1 MPRAQPEKVSL
12 DRSDSPIGV
21 LYSTDEVAAF
31 MGVTPRTVQRWIRE
45 GKLPAVVVGGTYR
58 VKREELQAFV
68 KAERGNGRVQLDPAA
83 RLPPATVDPQHNWTR
98 PVGLG

>member
-1 MPRAQPEKVSL
+1 MIGYYSRDTEGYRIFGGGYLIGAVMPRAKPKKVSL

-58 VKREELQAFV
+58 VKREDLQAFV
-68 KAERGNGRVQLDPAA
+68 KAR
-83 RLPPATVDPQHNWTR
+83 
-98 PVGLG
+98 